1 MNDKNNQYLVVFT
14 ENFFDKIKKFKK
26 KILKKDNIEI
36 TESIS
41 QKRIL
46 TEEEKYEKNKCELY
60 ENYLSQQF
68 ENQEVIDD
76 IDLYEEEEEENIQC
90 KNREEFFELYENI
103 KNKEKSIEKV
113 STIDLIKMEEIIK
126 EEILLYKNAK

>member
-14 ENFFDKIKKFKK
+14 ENFFDKIKKFLK

-90 KNREEFFELYENI
+90 KNREEFFEL
-103 KNKEKSIEKV
+103 
-113 STIDLIKMEEIIK
+113 
-126 EEILLYKNAK
+126 